1 MVESSRTFLPV
12 KNDAVFRLFFG
23 DERNVEF
30 LESFLK
36 SVLKLPETEYEALE
50 IVDPHLL
57 RESLREGALDKLA
70 IIDVKLR
77 TKSGNV
83 INIEMQLDL
92 KPDLKQRIVFY
103 DAKLITEQL
112 KDGESYGNLNRVITI
127 LVTEDALFA
136 SDQRYHHR
144 FTFYD
149 KEAQVEFSDMIEIN
163 TLELSKLPK
172 SKDGTLLYDWAS
184 FIAADTEER
193 LTMASV
199 NSPVI
204 QKAVLKLR
212 ELSADEET
220 RELYELRE
228 KARRD
233 EIWIREGGRKEG
245 RQEGRQEVAKK
256 LLAKQRPIDEIMDV
270 TDLTRDEIEKLRCFN

>member
-1 MVESSRTFLPV
+1 MPV

-70 IIDVKLR
+70 VIDVKLK

-83 INIEMQLDL
+83 INIEIQLDL
-92 KPDLKQRIVFY
+92 RPDLKQRIVFY

-256 LLAKQRPIDEIMDV
+256 LLAKQRPIDEIMDL
-270 TDLTRDEIEKLRCFN
+270 TDLTRDEIEKLRCSNLA